1 MADSPADLP
10 AYQHQPSRPWLQGGG
25 YDDDAFDMVVLNELD
40 RFHLVMDVAK
50 RVPKLHAQSA
60 HIKQAMRDK
69 LNQHAQYILEYGEDM
84 PEILN
89 WQWPG
94 AKS

>member
-1 MADSPADLP
+1 
-10 AYQHQPSRPWLQGGG
+10 
-25 YDDDAFDMVVLNELD
+25 
-40 RFHLVMDVAK
+40 
-50 RVPKLHAQSA
+50 VPKLHAQAA

-69 LNQHAQYILEYGEDM
+69 LNEHTQYILEHGEDM
-84 PEILN
+84 PEIRD